1 MNSELAAAIILF
13 GSFLGMGVII
23 SRKIP
28 VLVELQEVPARVNWK
43 DTLSKLKEKIKIL
56 NPFKSFSYE
65 IFLQKLLS
73 KIRILSLKTDNKTF
87 NWLQKLREKSQKKKN
102 LENDNY
108 WQELKKSTT
117 ELLSIKARGK
127 KRANS
132 SSPKK

>member
-1 MNSELAAAIILF
+1 MPNLAKILLLKDLRGMNFELVAIIILF
-13 GSFLGMGVII
+13 GSFLGMAAII

-28 VLVELQEVPARVNWK
+28 VLAELPEVPARAIRK

-87 NWLQKLREKSQKKKN
+87 NWLQKLRERAQKKKT
-102 LENDNY
+102 EKSDTY
-108 WQELKKSTT
+108 WEEIKK
-117 ELLSIKARGK
+117 IKNK
-127 KRANS
+127 K
-132 SSPKK
+132 

>member
-127 KRANS
+127 KRTNS

>member
-1 MNSELAAAIILF
+1 MNFELVVIIILF
-13 GSFLGMGVII
+13 GSFLGMGAII

-28 VLVELQEVPARVNWK
+28 VLMELPEIPARDSWK

-108 WQELKKSTT
+108 WEEIKKSTT
-117 ELLSIKARGK
+117 ELSSIEARGK
-127 KRANS
+127 KRTNS